1 MDRNPRPTYQLT
13 SIHRVGRQNLRC
25 CTALLLKFSA
35 VHRSYLSGGLP
46 AYSHAWRSL
55 NNIHAD
61 HSITSM
67 PIAQ

>member
-46 AYSHAWRSL
+46 YL
-55 NNIHAD
+55 D
-61 HSITSM
+61 GKTSV
-67 PIAQ
+67 